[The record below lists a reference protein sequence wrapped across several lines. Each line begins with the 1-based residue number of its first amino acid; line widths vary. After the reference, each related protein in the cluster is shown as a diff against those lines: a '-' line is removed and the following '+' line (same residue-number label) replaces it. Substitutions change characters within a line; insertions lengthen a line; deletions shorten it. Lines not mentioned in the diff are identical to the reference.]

1 MNIVFYFIV
10 ILIAIL
16 LWALLGFVFIP
27 LGKFLYKLIKDPVD
41 IMMQDSEDNKDS
53 KDNKDNE
60 NK

>member
-16 LWALLGFVFIP
+16 LWALLGFVFVP

-41 IMMQDSEDNKDS
+41 IMMQDSEDNKD
-53 KDNKDNE
+53 NE

>member
-41 IMMQDSEDNKDS
+41 IMMQDEDKNSNK
-53 KDNKDNE
+53 K
-60 NK
+60 

>member
-16 LWALLGFVFIP
+16 LWTLLSFVFIP
-27 LGKFLYKLIKDPVD
+27 LGKFFYKLIKDPVD
-41 IMMQDSEDNKDS
+41 IMMQDSEDNKD
-53 KDNKDNE
+53 NE

>member
-16 LWALLGFVFIP
+16 LWALLGFVFVP

-41 IMMQDSEDNKDS
+41 IMMQDSEDS
-53 KDNKDNE
+53 KDNE

>member
-41 IMMQDSEDNKDS
+41 IMMQDN
-53 KDNKDNE
+53 NKDNE

>member
-16 LWALLGFVFIP
+16 LWALLSFIFIP

-41 IMMQDSEDNKDS
+41 IMMQDEDKNGNK
-53 KDNKDNE
+53 NK
-60 NK
+60 